1 MSSSPYLVK
10 PGSKVNLSRID
21 PDATGA
27 LGTKEAAKAELEIL
41 RERIDELQVRLYAER
56 QQSLL
61 IVLQATDTGGKDGA
75 IRRVFEGVN
84 AQGLRVESFK
94 QPTEEEL
101 EHDFLWRIHK
111 ATPGKGMIN
120 VFNRSHYEDVL
131 VVRVHKIVPKSVWS
145 LRFAAINAFER
156 TLSQHGTRIIKFFLH
171 VSKEEQKERLQ
182 ARLDDPTKIWKFNG
196 GDLDDRARWDDYQ
209 TAFQDALSKCSTEQA
224 PWYVIPSNRKW
235 ARDVAIAQI
244 VVQTLEDMNPQ
255 FPSPEEGL
263 ESIVIP
269 D

>member
-10 PGSKVNLSRID
+10 PGSKVNLGRID
-21 PDATGA
+21 PDSTGS
-27 LGTKEAAKAELEIL
+27 LGTKEAARAELDRL

-56 QQSLL
+56 RQSLL

-75 IRRVFEGVN
+75 IKRVFKGVN
-84 AQGLRVESFK
+84 AQGLRVHSFK
-94 QPTEEEL
+94 QPTGEEL
-101 EHDFLWRIHK
+101 EHDFLRRIHK
-111 ATPGKGMIN
+111 ATPGKGMIG

-131 VVRVHKIVPKSVWS
+131 VVRVHGIAPKTVWS
-145 LRFAAINAFER
+145 PRFAAINAFER

-171 VSKEEQKERLQ
+171 ISKEEQKERLQ
-182 ARLDDPTKIWKFNG
+182 ARLDDPTKIWKFNS

-209 TAFQDALSKCSTEQA
+209 TAFQDALSKCSTELA

-235 ARDVAIAQI
+235 ARDVAITQI
-244 VVQTLEDMNPQ
+244 VAQTLEEMNPQ

-263 ESIVIP
+263 DSIVIP